1 MPTGWPIEPT
11 MDVSA
16 RAASGDVAALDEDV
30 ARGCVYRLLARF
42 LAAPPDAAAL
52 AVAAELE
59 GGESEIGRAMSAL
72 ARVARAT
79 VPIQARDEFDVLF
92 LGLVRGELVPYA
104 SFYRTGFLYDR
115 PLAALRADLAMLGVA
130 RTAASSEPEDHIAT
144 LCEVMAGLIGGE
156 YGDGS
161 LDQQQ
166 QFFDRHLAP
175 WAARFFA
182 DMERA
187 RGSRLYGPLGTLG
200 RMFMD
205 IEASAFAM
213 AA

>member
-1 MPTGWPIEPT
+1 M
-11 MDVSA
+11 
-16 RAASGDVAALDEDV
+16 
-30 ARGCVYRLLARF
+30 
-42 LAAPPDAAAL
+42 
-52 AVAAELE
+52 AAELE

-115 PLAALRADLAMLGVA
+115 PLAAVRADLAMLGVA

-156 YGDGS
+156 YGNSASTSSNGSSTGIWRHGRRGSSPTWSGHAVPASMVRWARLAACSWISSFGVRDGS
-161 LDQQQ
+161 M
-166 QFFDRHLAP
+166 RV
-175 WAARFFA
+175 R
-182 DMERA
+182 R
-187 RGSRLYGPLGTLG
+187 
-200 RMFMD
+200 
-205 IEASAFAM
+205 
-213 AA
+213 

>member
-1 MPTGWPIEPT
+1 MATRWPIEPT
-11 MDVSA
+11 AVRMQ
-16 RAASGDVAALDEDV
+16 AASGEAVALDEDA

-42 LAAPPDAAAL
+42 LVAPPDAEAL
-52 AVAAELE
+52 AVAAALE
-59 GGESEIGRAMSAL
+59 GGDSDLGRAMSAL

-79 VPIQARDEFDVLF
+79 VPIQARDEFDRLF

-115 PLAALRADLAMLGVA
+115 PLAAVRADLSLLGVA
-130 RTAASSEPEDHIAT
+130 RIAASSEPEDHIAG
-144 LCEVMAGLIGGE
+144 LCELMAGLIGGE
-156 YGDGS
+156 YGAGS

-200 RMFMD
+200 RVFMD
-205 IEASAFAM
+205 IEASAFAL

>member
-11 MDVSA
+11 TDVSA

-115 PLAALRADLAMLGVA
+115 PLAAVRRIWRCWAWRERQVRASPRIMSPDCA
-130 RTAASSEPEDHIAT
+130 R
-144 LCEVMAGLIGGE
+144 
-156 YGDGS
+156 
-161 LDQQQ
+161 
-166 QFFDRHLAP
+166 
-175 WAARFFA
+175 
-182 DMERA
+182 
-187 RGSRLYGPLGTLG
+187 
-200 RMFMD
+200 
-205 IEASAFAM
+205 
-213 AA
+213 